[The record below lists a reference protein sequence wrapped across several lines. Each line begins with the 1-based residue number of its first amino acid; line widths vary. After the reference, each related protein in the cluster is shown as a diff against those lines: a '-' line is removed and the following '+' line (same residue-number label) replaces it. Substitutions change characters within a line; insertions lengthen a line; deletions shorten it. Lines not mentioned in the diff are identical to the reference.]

1 MFHDKT
7 INLSHRYGK
16 VQFEWIILIIAGLL
30 EPCWVFTLEKSDN
43 LREVRWTLATA
54 VILIVDLYM
63 LSIAMG
69 PIGAGTAYAVWV
81 GTGAV
86 FTLIM
91 GLALYGESAS
101 WKRILFILMIV
112 AGIVGLNLTAGGV

>member
-43 LREVRWTLATA
+43 LRKIRWALATA
-54 VILIVDLYM
+54 VILIVVAVVVVAGVVAVLV
-63 LSIAMG
+63 IARKKK
-69 PIGAGTAYAVWV
+69 PAD
-81 GTGAV
+81 TGAAP
-86 FTLIM
+86 T
-91 GLALYGESAS
+91 AED
-101 WKRILFILMIV
+101 ILDS
-112 AGIVGLNLTAGGV
+112 

>member
-1 MFHDKT
+1 M
-7 INLSHRYGK
+7 
-16 VQFEWIILIIAGLL
+16 QFEWIILIIAGLL

>member
-43 LREVRWTLATA
+43 LRDVRWTLATA

>member
-16 VQFEWIILIIAGLL
+16 MQFEWIILIIAGLL

-43 LREVRWTLATA
+43 LRKVRWALATA

>member
-43 LREVRWTLATA
+43 LREVRWILATA

>member
-7 INLSHRYGK
+7 INLSPRYGK

-43 LREVRWTLATA
+43 LRKVRWALATA

>member
-1 MFHDKT
+1 MIHDKT
-7 INLSHRYGK
+7 INLSPRYGK

-43 LREVRWTLATA
+43 LRKVRWALATA

>member
-7 INLSHRYGK
+7 IYLSHRYGK

-43 LREVRWTLATA
+43 LRKIRWALATA

>member
-1 MFHDKT
+1 MIHDKT
-7 INLSHRYGK
+7 INLSHRYGN

-43 LREVRWTLATA
+43 LRKVRWALATA
-54 VILIVDLYM
+54 MILIVDLYM

>member
-1 MFHDKT
+1 M
-7 INLSHRYGK
+7 
-16 VQFEWIILIIAGLL
+16 
-30 EPCWVFTLEKSDN
+30 
-43 LREVRWTLATA
+43 
-54 VILIVDLYM
+54 ILIVDLYM

>member
-1 MFHDKT
+1 M
-7 INLSHRYGK
+7 
-16 VQFEWIILIIAGLL
+16 
-30 EPCWVFTLEKSDN
+30 FTLEKSDN